1 MFKVIK
7 ESSEATDMA
16 AGSRSGVYKDILCGQ
31 GLSSKLM
38 GGIFKAGLP
47 KSSVKVLF
55 KQP

>member
-1 MFKVIK
+1 MVKVLT
-7 ESSEATDMA
+7 EFSEATEMA
-16 AGSRSGVYKDILCGQ
+16 AGSRSGVYKDLLCAQ

-47 KSSVKVLF
+47 KSSVKVLL